1 MHILRRTFFS
11 KEQQKNFKFFLRRNI
26 ECTPSQRESDRQR
39 IAVTSRKQS
48 ILGNEVKGRA
58 FLQYGLFIVD
68 DDFHK
73 CNVLPLLLAKVAH
86 YISCK
91 KDIKA

>member
-1 MHILRRTFFS
+1 MPKYRDVLD
-11 KEQQKNFKFFLRRNI
+11 
-26 ECTPSQRESDRQR
+26 TPSQRESDCQR

-48 ILGNEVKGRA
+48 ILSNEVKGRA
-58 FLQYGLFIVD
+58 LLQNCLLVID

>member
-1 MHILRRTFFS
+1 MPKYRDVLG
-11 KEQQKNFKFFLRRNI
+11 
-26 ECTPSQRESDRQR
+26 TPSQRESDRQR

>member
-1 MHILRRTFFS
+1 MPKYRDVLD
-11 KEQQKNFKFFLRRNI
+11 
-26 ECTPSQRESDRQR
+26 TPSQRESDRQR

-48 ILGNEVKGRA
+48 IFGNKIKGRA
-58 FLQYGLFIVD
+58 FLQYGLLVID